1 MITHISH
8 TLAQQIVNTI
18 KDVCSYDINFINPSG
33 TIIASTN
40 SARIGTFHEI
50 GRKAAVTGTTI
61 EVAESDSFTGT
72 RQGINMPLYHEDRLL
87 AVIGITGSPEKVRK
101 YAFLAQRITS
111 LLIREQELSQYS
123 QHQADKKQFVIN
135 SLLHGDTQN
144 PEYLLK
150 CLKEFQID
158 PDTPK
163 RLILIH
169 TYPAVSVQNFPA
181 KVALRVP
188 KPSENSVPRTDPE
201 NQKLTQE
208 SSAQTKL
215 HDTPSITGPAIS
227 EHRIHN
233 LFKSTGI
240 TLYTFRYP
248 GDYLSV
254 ADSSG
259 FSALSGT
266 LCNFA
271 EKHAD
276 TLSIAVGRSVSL
288 YQLGLSLNTAETA
301 LRSLHLPLTENPCA
315 KHYAVF
321 DDLTLEI
328 ILSSVSPEDKTEFFR
343 KTMQD
348 LSSGEKELLRTY
360 FSLEMSLADTAE
372 KLFLHKNTLQ
382 YKLNHIYKKCGLNP
396 RKFRDA
402 VLLYLAL
409 EME

>member
-18 KDVCSYDINFINPSG
+18 KDVCSYDINFINSSG

-40 SARIGTFHEI
+40 SARIGAFHEI

-61 EVAESDSFTGT
+61 EVAESDNFTGT

-111 LLIREQELSQYS
+111 LLIREQELGQYS
-123 QHQADKKQFVIN
+123 RHQADKKQFVIS

-169 TYPAVSVQNFPA
+169 TYPAASGQNYTDSVSGSVLSEHQIQNF
-181 KVALRVP
+181 
-188 KPSENSVPRTDPE
+188 
-201 NQKLTQE
+201 
-208 SSAQTKL
+208 
-215 HDTPSITGPAIS
+215 
-227 EHRIHN
+227 
-233 LFKSTGI
+233 FKTAGI

-248 GDYLSV
+248 GDYLAV
-254 ADSSG
+254 ADNSG
-259 FSALSGT
+259 FSALSGK
-266 LCNFA
+266 LHNFA
-271 EKHAD
+271 KKHAD
-276 TLSIAVGRSVSL
+276 TLAIAVGRSVSL
-288 YQLGLSLNTAETA
+288 YQLGLSLTTAETA
-301 LRSLHLPLTENPCA
+301 LRSLSFHQPSTDNICAEN
-315 KHYAVF
+315 YAVF

-328 ILSSVSPEDKTEFFR
+328 VLSSVSPEDREEFSGKTIR
-343 KTMQD
+343 Q
-348 LSSGEKELLRTY
+348 LSSDEKELLRTY

-409 EME
+409 ELE

>member
-40 SARIGTFHEI
+40 STRIGTFHEI

-169 TYPAVSVQNFPA
+169 TYPKTHDTGFGIGSALSEHQIQNF
-181 KVALRVP
+181 
-188 KPSENSVPRTDPE
+188 
-201 NQKLTQE
+201 
-208 SSAQTKL
+208 
-215 HDTPSITGPAIS
+215 
-227 EHRIHN
+227 
-233 LFKSTGI
+233 FKTAGI

-248 GDYLSV
+248 GDYLAV
-254 ADSSG
+254 TDSSG

-271 EKHAD
+271 KKHTD

-288 YQLGLSLNTAETA
+288 YQLELSLNTAETA
-301 LRSLHLPLTENPCA
+301 LRSFHLPLTDNICVEN
-315 KHYAVF
+315 YAVF

-328 ILSSVSPEDKTEFFR
+328 VLSSVSPDDREEFSQKTIR
-343 KTMQD
+343 Q
-348 LSSGEKELLRTY
+348 LSPDEKELLRTY

>member
-18 KDVCSYDINFINPSG
+18 KDVCSYDINFINSSG

-40 SARIGTFHEI
+40 SARIGAFHEI

-61 EVAESDSFTGT
+61 EVAESDNFTGT

-111 LLIREQELSQYS
+111 LLIREQELGQYS
-123 QHQADKKQFVIN
+123 RHQADKKQFVIS

-169 TYPAVSVQNFPA
+169 TYPAASGQNYTDSVSGSVLSEHQIQNF
-181 KVALRVP
+181 
-188 KPSENSVPRTDPE
+188 
-201 NQKLTQE
+201 
-208 SSAQTKL
+208 
-215 HDTPSITGPAIS
+215 
-227 EHRIHN
+227 
-233 LFKSTGI
+233 FKTAGI

-248 GDYLSV
+248 GDYLAV
-254 ADSSG
+254 ADNSG

-266 LCNFA
+266 LHNFA
-271 EKHAD
+271 KKHAD
-276 TLSIAVGRSVSL
+276 TLTIAVGRSVSL
-288 YQLGLSLNTAETA
+288 YQLGLSLTTAETA
-301 LRSLHLPLTENPCA
+301 LRSLSFHQPSTDNICAEN
-315 KHYAVF
+315 YAVF
-321 DDLTLEI
+321 YDLTLEI
-328 ILSSVSPEDKTEFFR
+328 VLSSVSPEDREEFSGKTIR
-343 KTMQD
+343 Q
-348 LSSGEKELLRTY
+348 LSSDEKELLRTY
-360 FSLEMSLADTAE
+360 LSLEMSLADTAE

>member
-18 KDVCSYDINFINPSG
+18 KDICSYDINFINPSG

-50 GRKAAVTGTTI
+50 GRKAAATGTTI
-61 EVAESDSFTGT
+61 EVAESDNFTGT
-72 RQGINMPLYHEDRLL
+72 WQGINMPLYHEDNLL
-87 AVIGITGSPEKVRK
+87 AVIGITGAPEKVRK

-111 LLIREQELSQYS
+111 LLIREQELSRHS
-123 QHQADKKQFVIN
+123 QHQADKKHFIIS

-150 CLKEFQID
+150 CLREFQID

-163 RLILIH
+163 RLILIR
-169 TYPAVSVQNFPA
+169 TYSG
-181 KVALRVP
+181 
-188 KPSENSVPRTDPE
+188 NSDFSLPE
-201 NQKLTQE
+201 
-208 SSAQTKL
+208 
-215 HDTPSITGPAIS
+215 HYI
-227 EHRIHN
+227 RN
-233 LFKSTGI
+233 LFTDTGI

-248 GDYLSV
+248 GDYLAV
-254 ADSSG
+254 ADSSR
-259 FSALSGT
+259 FSGISEKLR
-266 LCNFA
+266 CFA
-271 EKHAD
+271 GEHGD
-276 TLSIAVGRSVSL
+276 TLSVAVGRSVSL
-288 YQLGLSLNTAETA
+288 YQLSLSLTTAETA
-301 LRSLHLPLTENPCA
+301 LRSLHSQS
-315 KHYAVF
+315 AVNDTASSIPEHSVLF

-328 ILSSVSPEDKTEFFR
+328 ILSSVSPEDRKEYAGKTICS
-343 KTMQD
+343 
-348 LSSGEKELLRTY
+348 LSDNEQELLRTY
-360 FSLEMSLADTAE
+360 FSMEMSLADTAG

>member
-18 KDVCSYDINFINPSG
+18 KDVCSYDINFINSSG

-40 SARIGTFHEI
+40 SARIGAFHEI

-61 EVAESDSFTGT
+61 EVAESDNFTGT
-72 RQGINMPLYHEDRLL
+72 RQGINMPLYYEDRLL

-111 LLIREQELSQYS
+111 LLIREQELGQYS
-123 QHQADKKQFVIN
+123 RHQADKKQFVIS

-169 TYPAVSVQNFPA
+169 TYPAASGQNYTDSVSGSVLSEHQIQNF
-181 KVALRVP
+181 
-188 KPSENSVPRTDPE
+188 
-201 NQKLTQE
+201 
-208 SSAQTKL
+208 
-215 HDTPSITGPAIS
+215 
-227 EHRIHN
+227 
-233 LFKSTGI
+233 FKTAGI

-248 GDYLSV
+248 GDYLAV
-254 ADSSG
+254 ADNSG

-266 LCNFA
+266 LHNFA
-271 EKHAD
+271 KKHAD
-276 TLSIAVGRSVSL
+276 TLAIAVGRPVSL
-288 YQLGLSLNTAETA
+288 YQLGLSLTTAETA
-301 LRSLHLPLTENPCA
+301 LRSLSFHQPSTDNICAEN
-315 KHYAVF
+315 YAVF

-328 ILSSVSPEDKTEFFR
+328 VLSSVSPEDREEFSGKTIC
-343 KTMQD
+343 Q
-348 LSSGEKELLRTY
+348 LSSDEKELLRTY

>member
-18 KDVCSYDINFINPSG
+18 KDVCSYDINFINSSG

-40 SARIGTFHEI
+40 SARIGAFHEI

-61 EVAESDSFTGT
+61 EVAESDNFTGT

-111 LLIREQELSQYS
+111 LLIREQELGQYS
-123 QHQADKKQFVIN
+123 RHQADKKQFVIS

-169 TYPAVSVQNFPA
+169 TYPAASGQNYTDSVSGSVLSEHQIQNF
-181 KVALRVP
+181 
-188 KPSENSVPRTDPE
+188 
-201 NQKLTQE
+201 
-208 SSAQTKL
+208 
-215 HDTPSITGPAIS
+215 
-227 EHRIHN
+227 
-233 LFKSTGI
+233 FKTAGI

-248 GDYLSV
+248 GDYLAV
-254 ADSSG
+254 ADNSG

-266 LCNFA
+266 LHNFA
-271 EKHAD
+271 KKHAD
-276 TLSIAVGRSVSL
+276 TLAIAVGRSVSL
-288 YQLGLSLNTAETA
+288 YQLGLSLTTAETA
-301 LRSLHLPLTENPCA
+301 LRSLSFHQPSTDNICAEN
-315 KHYAVF
+315 YAVF

-328 ILSSVSPEDKTEFFR
+328 VLSSVSPEDREEFSGKTIR
-343 KTMQD
+343 Q
-348 LSSGEKELLRTY
+348 LSSDEKELLQTY
-360 FSLEMSLADTAE
+360 FSLEMSLANTAE

>member
-50 GRKAAVTGTTI
+50 GRKAAVTGNTI

-123 QHQADKKQFVIN
+123 RQQADKKQFVIS

-169 TYPAVSVQNFPA
+169 TYPETHNTGSGMGSVLSEHQIQNF
-181 KVALRVP
+181 
-188 KPSENSVPRTDPE
+188 
-201 NQKLTQE
+201 
-208 SSAQTKL
+208 
-215 HDTPSITGPAIS
+215 
-227 EHRIHN
+227 
-233 LFKSTGI
+233 FKTAGF
-240 TLYTFRYP
+240 TLYAFRYP
-248 GDYLSV
+248 GDYLAV
-254 ADSSG
+254 TDSSG
-259 FSALSGT
+259 FSALSGR

-271 EKHAD
+271 KKHTDA
-276 TLSIAVGRSVSL
+276 LSVSVGRSVSL
-288 YQLGLSLNTAETA
+288 YQLGISLTSAETA
-301 LRSLHLPLTENPCA
+301 LRSLSFHQSLTDHACTEN
-315 KHYAVF
+315 YAVF

-328 ILSSVSPEDKTEFFR
+328 VLSSVSPEDREEFSQKTIC
-343 KTMQD
+343 Q
-348 LSSGEKELLRTY
+348 LSPDEKELLRTY

-382 YKLNHIYKKCGLNP
+382 YKLNHIYKRCGLNP

>member
-18 KDVCSYDINFINPSG
+18 KDVCSYDINFINSSG

-40 SARIGTFHEI
+40 SARIGAFHEI

-61 EVAESDSFTGT
+61 EVAESDNFTGT

-111 LLIREQELSQYS
+111 LLIRDQELGQYS
-123 QHQADKKQFVIN
+123 RHQADKKQFVIS

-169 TYPAVSVQNFPA
+169 TYPAASGQNYTDSVSSSVLSEHQIQNF
-181 KVALRVP
+181 
-188 KPSENSVPRTDPE
+188 
-201 NQKLTQE
+201 
-208 SSAQTKL
+208 
-215 HDTPSITGPAIS
+215 
-227 EHRIHN
+227 
-233 LFKSTGI
+233 FKTAGI

-248 GDYLSV
+248 GDYLAV
-254 ADSSG
+254 ADNSG

-266 LCNFA
+266 LHNFA
-271 EKHAD
+271 KKHAD
-276 TLSIAVGRSVSL
+276 TLAIAVGRSVSL
-288 YQLGLSLNTAETA
+288 YQLGLSLTTAETA
-301 LRSLHLPLTENPCA
+301 LRSLSFHQPSTDNICAEN
-315 KHYAVF
+315 YAVF

-328 ILSSVSPEDKTEFFR
+328 GLSSVSPEDREEFSGNPIR
-343 KTMQD
+343 Q
-348 LSSGEKELLRTY
+348 LSSDEKELLRTY

-409 EME
+409 ELE

>member
-18 KDVCSYDINFINPSG
+18 KDVCSYDINFINSSG

-40 SARIGTFHEI
+40 SARIGAFHEI

-61 EVAESDSFTGT
+61 EVAESDNFTGT

-111 LLIREQELSQYS
+111 LLIREQELGQYS
-123 QHQADKKQFVIN
+123 RHQADKKQFVIS

-169 TYPAVSVQNFPA
+169 TYPAASGQNYTDSVSGSVLSEHQIQNF
-181 KVALRVP
+181 
-188 KPSENSVPRTDPE
+188 
-201 NQKLTQE
+201 
-208 SSAQTKL
+208 
-215 HDTPSITGPAIS
+215 
-227 EHRIHN
+227 
-233 LFKSTGI
+233 FKTAGI

-248 GDYLSV
+248 GDYLAV
-254 ADSSG
+254 ADNSG

-266 LCNFA
+266 LHNFA
-271 EKHAD
+271 KKHAD
-276 TLSIAVGRSVSL
+276 TLAIAVGRSVSL
-288 YQLGLSLNTAETA
+288 YQLRLSLTTAETA
-301 LRSLHLPLTENPCA
+301 LRSLSFHQPLTDNICAEN
-315 KHYAVF
+315 YAVF

-328 ILSSVSPEDKTEFFR
+328 VLSSVSPEDREEFSGKTIG
-343 KTMQD
+343 Q
-348 LSSGEKELLRTY
+348 LSPDEKELLRTY

>member
-18 KDVCSYDINFINPSG
+18 KDVCSYDINFINSSG

-40 SARIGTFHEI
+40 SARIGAFHEI

-61 EVAESDSFTGT
+61 EVAESDNFTGT

-111 LLIREQELSQYS
+111 LLIREQELGQYS
-123 QHQADKKQFVIN
+123 RHQADKKQFVIS

-169 TYPAVSVQNFPA
+169 TYPAASGQNYTDSVSGSVLSEHQIQNF
-181 KVALRVP
+181 
-188 KPSENSVPRTDPE
+188 
-201 NQKLTQE
+201 
-208 SSAQTKL
+208 
-215 HDTPSITGPAIS
+215 
-227 EHRIHN
+227 
-233 LFKSTGI
+233 FKTAGI

-248 GDYLSV
+248 GDYLAV
-254 ADSSG
+254 ADNSG

-266 LCNFA
+266 PHKFA
-271 EKHAD
+271 KKHAD
-276 TLSIAVGRSVSL
+276 TLAIAVGRSVSL
-288 YQLGLSLNTAETA
+288 YQLGLSLTTAETA
-301 LRSLHLPLTENPCA
+301 LRSLSFHQPSTDNICAEN
-315 KHYAVF
+315 YAVF

-328 ILSSVSPEDKTEFFR
+328 VLSSVSPEDREEFSGKTIR
-343 KTMQD
+343 Q
-348 LSSGEKELLRTY
+348 LSSDEKELLRTY

>member
-40 SARIGTFHEI
+40 SARIGTYHEI

-61 EVAESDSFTGT
+61 EVAESDNFTGT
-72 RQGINMPLYHEDRLL
+72 RQGINMPLYHEDCLL

-111 LLIREQELSQYS
+111 LLIREQELGQYS
-123 QHQADKKQFVIN
+123 RHQADKKQFIIS
-135 SLLHGDTQN
+135 SLLHGETQN

-150 CLKEFQID
+150 CLREFQID

-169 TYPAVSVQNFPA
+169 TYPAASGRNPSVKIARRIPE
-181 KVALRVP
+181 
-188 KPSENSVPRTDPE
+188 SDSGIGSV
-201 NQKLTQE
+201 L
-208 SSAQTKL
+208 
-215 HDTPSITGPAIS
+215 S
-227 EHRIHN
+227 EHQIQIF
-233 LFKSTGI
+233 FKTAGI
-240 TLYTFRYP
+240 TLHTFRYP
-248 GDYLSV
+248 GDYLAV
-254 ADSSG
+254 ADNSN
-259 FSALSGT
+259 FSALSAV
-266 LCNFA
+266 LRNFA
-271 EKHAD
+271 QKHAD
-276 TLSIAVGRSVSL
+276 TLAIAVGKPVPL
-288 YQLGLSLNTAETA
+288 YQLGLSLNTAETT
-301 LRSLHLPLTENPCA
+301 LRSLHQPLTDNICTEN
-315 KHYAVF
+315 YAVF

-328 ILSSVSPEDKTEFFR
+328 ILSSVSRKDREEFFV
-343 KTMQD
+343 KTIYQ
-348 LSSGEKELLRTY
+348 LSPDEKDLLRTY

-409 EME
+409 ELE

>member
-18 KDVCSYDINFINPSG
+18 KDVCSYDINFINSSG

-40 SARIGTFHEI
+40 SARIGAFHEI

-61 EVAESDSFTGT
+61 EVAESDNFTGT

-111 LLIREQELSQYS
+111 LLIREQELGQYS
-123 QHQADKKQFVIN
+123 RHQADKKQFVIS

-169 TYPAVSVQNFPA
+169 TYPAASGQNYTDSVSGSVLSEHQIQNF
-181 KVALRVP
+181 
-188 KPSENSVPRTDPE
+188 
-201 NQKLTQE
+201 
-208 SSAQTKL
+208 
-215 HDTPSITGPAIS
+215 
-227 EHRIHN
+227 
-233 LFKSTGI
+233 FKTAGI

-248 GDYLSV
+248 GDYLAV
-254 ADSSG
+254 ADNSG

-266 LCNFA
+266 LHNFA
-271 EKHAD
+271 KKHAD
-276 TLSIAVGRSVSL
+276 TLTIAVGRSVSL
-288 YQLGLSLNTAETA
+288 YQLGLSLTTAETA
-301 LRSLHLPLTENPCA
+301 LRSLSFHQPSTDNICAEN
-315 KHYAVF
+315 YAVF

-328 ILSSVSPEDKTEFFR
+328 VLSSVSPEDREEFSGKTIR
-343 KTMQD
+343 Q
-348 LSSGEKELLRTY
+348 LSSDEKELLRTY

>member
-18 KDVCSYDINFINPSG
+18 KDVCSYDINFINSSG

-40 SARIGTFHEI
+40 SARIGAFHEI

-61 EVAESDSFTGT
+61 EVAESDNFTGT

-101 YAFLAQRITS
+101 YAFLSQRITS
-111 LLIREQELSQYS
+111 LLIREQELGQYS
-123 QHQADKKQFVIN
+123 RHQADKKQFVIS

-169 TYPAVSVQNFPA
+169 TYPTASGQNYTDSVSGSVLSEHQIQNF
-181 KVALRVP
+181 
-188 KPSENSVPRTDPE
+188 
-201 NQKLTQE
+201 
-208 SSAQTKL
+208 
-215 HDTPSITGPAIS
+215 
-227 EHRIHN
+227 
-233 LFKSTGI
+233 FKTAGI

-248 GDYLSV
+248 GDYLAV
-254 ADSSG
+254 ADNSG

-266 LCNFA
+266 LHNFA
-271 EKHAD
+271 KKHAD
-276 TLSIAVGRSVSL
+276 TLAIAVGRSVSL
-288 YQLGLSLNTAETA
+288 YQLGLSLTTAETA
-301 LRSLHLPLTENPCA
+301 LRSLSFHQPSTDNICAEN
-315 KHYAVF
+315 YAVF

-328 ILSSVSPEDKTEFFR
+328 VLSSVSPEDREEFSGKTIR
-343 KTMQD
+343 Q
-348 LSSGEKELLRTY
+348 LSSDEKELLRTY

>member
-18 KDVCSYDINFINPSG
+18 KDVCSYDINFINSSG

-40 SARIGTFHEI
+40 SARIGAFHEI

-61 EVAESDSFTGT
+61 EVAESDNFTGT
-72 RQGINMPLYHEDRLL
+72 RQGINMPLYHKDRLL

-111 LLIREQELSQYS
+111 LLIREQELGQYS
-123 QHQADKKQFVIN
+123 RHQADKKQFVIS

-169 TYPAVSVQNFPA
+169 TYPAASGQNYTDSVSGSVLSEHQIQNF
-181 KVALRVP
+181 
-188 KPSENSVPRTDPE
+188 
-201 NQKLTQE
+201 
-208 SSAQTKL
+208 
-215 HDTPSITGPAIS
+215 
-227 EHRIHN
+227 
-233 LFKSTGI
+233 FKTAGI

-248 GDYLSV
+248 GDYLAV
-254 ADSSG
+254 ADNSG

-266 LCNFA
+266 LHNFA
-271 EKHAD
+271 KKHAD
-276 TLSIAVGRSVSL
+276 TLAIAVGRSVSL
-288 YQLGLSLNTAETA
+288 YQLGLSLTTAETA
-301 LRSLHLPLTENPCA
+301 LRSLSFHQPSTDNICAEN
-315 KHYAVF
+315 YAVF
-321 DDLTLEI
+321 AGLTLEI
-328 ILSSVSPEDKTEFFR
+328 VLSSVSPEDREEFSGKTIRQLFS
-343 KTMQD
+343 D
-348 LSSGEKELLRTY
+348 EKELLRTY

-382 YKLNHIYKKCGLNP
+382 YKLNHIYKKCCLNP
-396 RKFRDA
+396 RIFRDA

>member
-18 KDVCSYDINFINPSG
+18 KDVCSYDINFINSSG

-40 SARIGTFHEI
+40 SARIGAFHEI

-61 EVAESDSFTGT
+61 EVAESDNFTGT

-111 LLIREQELSQYS
+111 LLIREQELGQYS
-123 QHQADKKQFVIN
+123 RHQADKKQFVIS

-150 CLKEFQID
+150 CLREFQID

-169 TYPAVSVQNFPA
+169 TYPAASGQNYTDSVSGSVLSEHQIQNF
-181 KVALRVP
+181 
-188 KPSENSVPRTDPE
+188 
-201 NQKLTQE
+201 
-208 SSAQTKL
+208 
-215 HDTPSITGPAIS
+215 
-227 EHRIHN
+227 
-233 LFKSTGI
+233 FKTAGI

-248 GDYLSV
+248 GDYLAV
-254 ADSSG
+254 TDSSG

-266 LCNFA
+266 LRDFA
-271 EKHAD
+271 KKHAG
-276 TLSIAVGRSVSL
+276 TLAVAVGRSVPL
-288 YQLGLSLNTAETA
+288 YQLGLSLTTAETA
-301 LRSLHLPLTENPCA
+301 LRNLNFHRPLTDHVCA
-315 KHYAVF
+315 KNYAVF

-328 ILSSVSPEDKTEFFR
+328 VLSSVSPDDREEFSGKTIR
-343 KTMQD
+343 Q
-348 LSSGEKELLRTY
+348 LSSDEKELLRTY

-409 EME
+409 ELE

>member
-18 KDVCSYDINFINPSG
+18 KDVCSYDINFINSSG

-40 SARIGTFHEI
+40 SARIGAFHEI

-61 EVAESDSFTGT
+61 EVAESDNFTGT

-111 LLIREQELSQYS
+111 LLIREQELGQYS
-123 QHQADKKQFVIN
+123 RHQADKKQFVIS

-169 TYPAVSVQNFPA
+169 TYPAASGQNYTDSVSGSVLSEHQIQNF
-181 KVALRVP
+181 
-188 KPSENSVPRTDPE
+188 
-201 NQKLTQE
+201 
-208 SSAQTKL
+208 
-215 HDTPSITGPAIS
+215 
-227 EHRIHN
+227 
-233 LFKSTGI
+233 FKTAGI

-248 GDYLSV
+248 GDYLAV
-254 ADSSG
+254 ADNSG

-266 LCNFA
+266 LHNFA
-271 EKHAD
+271 KKHAD
-276 TLSIAVGRSVSL
+276 TLAIAVGRSVSL
-288 YQLGLSLNTAETA
+288 YQLGLSLTTAETA
-301 LRSLHLPLTENPCA
+301 LRSLSFHQPSTDNICAEN
-315 KHYAVF
+315 YAVF

-328 ILSSVSPEDKTEFFR
+328 VLSSVSPEDREEFSGKTIR
-343 KTMQD
+343 Q
-348 LSSGEKELLRTY
+348 LSSDEKELLRTY
-360 FSLEMSLADTAE
+360 FSLEMSLADAAE
-372 KLFLHKNTLQ
+372 KLFLHKNTFQ

>member
-18 KDVCSYDINFINPSG
+18 KDVCSYDINFINSSG

-40 SARIGTFHEI
+40 SARIGAFHEI

-61 EVAESDSFTGT
+61 EVAESDNFTGT

-111 LLIREQELSQYS
+111 LLIREQELGQYS
-123 QHQADKKQFVIN
+123 RHQADKKQFVIS

-169 TYPAVSVQNFPA
+169 TYPAASGQNYTDSVSGSVLSEHQIQNF
-181 KVALRVP
+181 
-188 KPSENSVPRTDPE
+188 
-201 NQKLTQE
+201 
-208 SSAQTKL
+208 
-215 HDTPSITGPAIS
+215 
-227 EHRIHN
+227 
-233 LFKSTGI
+233 FKTAGI

-248 GDYLSV
+248 GDYLAV
-254 ADSSG
+254 ADNSG

-266 LCNFA
+266 LHNFA
-271 EKHAD
+271 KKHAD
-276 TLSIAVGRSVSL
+276 TLAIAVGRSVSL
-288 YQLGLSLNTAETA
+288 YQLGLSLTTAETA
-301 LRSLHLPLTENPCA
+301 LRILSFHQPLTDNICAEN
-315 KHYAVF
+315 YAVF

-328 ILSSVSPEDKTEFFR
+328 VLSSVSPEDREEFSGKTIG
-343 KTMQD
+343 Q
-348 LSSGEKELLRTY
+348 LSPDEKELLRTY

>member
-18 KDVCSYDINFINPSG
+18 KDVCSYDINFINSSG

-40 SARIGTFHEI
+40 SARIGAFHEI

-61 EVAESDSFTGT
+61 EVAESDNFTGT

-111 LLIREQELSQYS
+111 LLIREQELGQYS
-123 QHQADKKQFVIN
+123 RHQADKKQFVIS

-169 TYPAVSVQNFPA
+169 TYPAASGQNYTDSVSGSVLSEHQIQNF
-181 KVALRVP
+181 
-188 KPSENSVPRTDPE
+188 
-201 NQKLTQE
+201 
-208 SSAQTKL
+208 
-215 HDTPSITGPAIS
+215 
-227 EHRIHN
+227 
-233 LFKSTGI
+233 FKTAGI

-248 GDYLSV
+248 GDYLAV
-254 ADSSG
+254 ADNSG
-259 FSALSGT
+259 FSALSGP
-266 LCNFA
+266 LHNFA
-271 EKHAD
+271 KKHAD
-276 TLSIAVGRSVSL
+276 TLAIAVGRSVSL
-288 YQLGLSLNTAETA
+288 YQLGLSLTTAETA
-301 LRSLHLPLTENPCA
+301 LRSLSFHQPSTDNICAEN
-315 KHYAVF
+315 YAVF

-328 ILSSVSPEDKTEFFR
+328 VLSSVSPEDREEFSGKTIR
-343 KTMQD
+343 Q
-348 LSSGEKELLRTY
+348 LSSDEKELLRTY

>member
-169 TYPAVSVQNFPA
+169 TYSPD
-181 KVALRVP
+181 
-188 KPSENSVPRTDPE
+188 SENLQLSLE
-201 NQKLTQE
+201 A
-208 SSAQTKL
+208 SAQSET

-248 GDYLSV
+248 GDYLAV

>member
-18 KDVCSYDINFINPSG
+18 KDVCSYDINFINSSG

-40 SARIGTFHEI
+40 SARIGAFHEI

-61 EVAESDSFTGT
+61 EVAESDNFTGT
-72 RQGINMPLYHEDRLL
+72 RQGINMPLYYEDRLL

-111 LLIREQELSQYS
+111 LLIREQELGQYS
-123 QHQADKKQFVIN
+123 RHQADKKQFVIS

-169 TYPAVSVQNFPA
+169 TYPAASGQNYTDSVSGSVLSEHQIQNF
-181 KVALRVP
+181 
-188 KPSENSVPRTDPE
+188 
-201 NQKLTQE
+201 
-208 SSAQTKL
+208 
-215 HDTPSITGPAIS
+215 
-227 EHRIHN
+227 
-233 LFKSTGI
+233 FKTAGV

-248 GDYLSV
+248 GDYLAV
-254 ADSSG
+254 ADNSG

-266 LCNFA
+266 LHNFA
-271 EKHAD
+271 KKHTDA
-276 TLSIAVGRSVSL
+276 LAIAVGRSVSL
-288 YQLGLSLNTAETA
+288 YQLGLSLTTAETA
-301 LRSLHLPLTENPCA
+301 LRSLSFHQPLTDNICAEN
-315 KHYAVF
+315 YAVF

-328 ILSSVSPEDKTEFFR
+328 VLSSVSPEDREEFSGKTIC
-343 KTMQD
+343 Q
-348 LSSGEKELLRTY
+348 LSSDEKELLQTY